1 MGFKAMPASESG
13 MVMARSK
20 VMRPRPIS
28 QSLKYSKLSSEHQP
42 PKIRIA
48 APRNPQVKARSQA
61 WSRKAWKAT
70 MPSSASAA
78 SQPSR

>member
-1 MGFKAMPASESG
+1 MAGTVASESG

-28 QSLKYSKLSSEHQP
+28 QSLKYSKPSSEHQP
-42 PKIRIA
+42 PKIRVA
-48 APRNPQVKARSQA
+48 ALTSSQVKARSQA

-70 MPSSASAA
+70 MPSGVSAA
-78 SQPSR
+78 SRPSR